1 MSFEFATPAR
11 AEQRR
16 DLVAVGA
23 VGRTAVYAHR
33 LLYRYFR
40 DHPLRL
46 RTFGLW
52 RWRWLCFDG
61 DEDIGQALVAQT
73 FT

>member
-1 MSFEFATPAR
+1 MSFEFATPSR
-11 AEQRR
+11 AERRR
-16 DLVAVGA
+16 DLVPVGA
-23 VGRTAVYAHR
+23 VDRTAVYAHR

-40 DHPLRL
+40 EHPLRL

-52 RWRWLCFDG
+52 RWRWLRFEG
-61 DEDIGQALVAQT
+61 DEDVGQVIVAQT